1 MAAKKL
7 AGPFSELAN
16 RQLHQAHGM
25 DRLEFLPQLRGRK
38 ASELY
43 RQMATS
49 DALVAAILFEIE
61 MVLRQVEWEVAPT
74 GTGNDG
80 EVTDAD
86 LERADFLNTCK
97 DDMSHSWEQ
106 VLQGALTMLPYGF
119 AIPEIVYKRR
129 ESADLNAPSE
139 ARTRYPDGKIGWRK
153 FSFIPA
159 ETIDEFE
166 MDDTGGIKAVV
177 QGGSYGTAKVVIP
190 IDKILLFRTDTSN
203 PRGMSVLRKVVESW
217 YYRKRIREIEGIG
230 IERDL
235 AGLPVMYVE
244 EGNLQANQTDYQNM
258 ITNLRRDEQEGVI
271 LPAMLNEN
279 GDLQP
284 IARLELLSTGGT
296 RQFDTNTIIN
306 RYGREI
312 AMTLLQDVIL
322 LGHEK
327 VGTQALATEKR
338 DLSDTALQA
347 WLNDIAA
354 VFNDHAVPRLFAL
367 NGESLEG
374 LPRLVPGELHPTSVA
389 EFATTIK
396 DIAAAGVPVTDEEAV
411 AEIRRRVGLP
421 ELAPEEY
428 EQQMT
433 QPELPEPHAAP
444 DEPEPTD
451 GPDADTGG

>member
-1 MAAKKL
+1 MAEKK
-7 AGPFSELAN
+7 AGTFTELAN
-16 RQLHQAHGM
+16 RNLNRPNGL
-25 DRLEFLPQLRGRK
+25 DRLEFMPQLRGRK

-43 RQMATS
+43 RQMSDS
-49 DALVAAILFEIE
+49 DALVAGILFEIE
-61 MVLRQVEWEVAPT
+61 MVLRQVDWEAQPT
-74 GTGNDG
+74 GTGDNG
-80 EVTDAD
+80 EVTDYD
-86 LERADFLNTCK
+86 IERADFLWTCWT
-97 DDMSHSWEQ
+97 DMSHSPEQ
-106 VLQGALTMLPYGF
+106 VLQNALTMLPFGF
-119 AIPEIVYKRR
+119 AVLETVYKKRD
-129 ESADLNAPSE
+129 SADLAASSE
-139 ARTRYPDGKIGWRK
+139 SRTRHPDGRIGWRK
-153 FSFIPA
+153 LSLVPA
-159 ETIDEFE
+159 DSIDDFVL
-166 MDDTGGIKAVV
+166 DDTGGIEAVV
-177 QGGSYGTAKVVIP
+177 QGGGIGSRIVLP
-190 IDKILLFRTDTSN
+190 IDKLLLFRTDTST
-203 PRGMSVLRKVVESW
+203 PRGKSILRRSVEAW